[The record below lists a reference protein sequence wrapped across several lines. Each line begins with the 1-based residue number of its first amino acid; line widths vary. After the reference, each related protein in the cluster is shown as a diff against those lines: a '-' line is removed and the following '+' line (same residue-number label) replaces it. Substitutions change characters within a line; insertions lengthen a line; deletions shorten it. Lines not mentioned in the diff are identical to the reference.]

1 MARQS
6 GCLCNQG
13 VASKFVEKIDG
24 DLENVIGMPMY
35 KVIKYLEA

>member
-6 GCLCNQG
+6 GCLCNQELLK
-13 VASKFVEKIDG
+13 KFVEKIDG

-35 KVIKYLEA
+35 KSFKYLEA

>member
-1 MARQS
+1 MARQG
-6 GCLCNQG
+6 GCLCNPRG
-13 VASKFVEKIDG
+13 CFKFVEKIDG